1 MGSERV
7 KMPSQQVRRSRKSPQ
22 PKLRLPES
30 LREGRLG
37 RIALLAGVVLIAGYY
52 LTSVV
57 NLVLAH
63 YERVDKATE
72 VQKLQK
78 EHDRLTAQ
86 RRALTG
92 QQGVA
97 TEARR
102 LGMVMPGEVPY
113 VVTGLPGDRR

>member
-1 MGSERV
+1 
-7 KMPSQQVRRSRKSPQ
+7 MPSQSVRRSPKSAQ
-22 PKLRLPES
+22 IKLKLPKS
-30 LREGRLG
+30 LSEGRIG
-37 RIALLAGVVLIAGYY
+37 RIALLVGVCVIGAFY
-52 LTSVV
+52 LSLGIKLVV
-57 NLVLAH
+57 AH
-63 YERVDKATE
+63 YERVAKAEE

-78 EHDRLTAQ
+78 EHDRLSAQ
-86 RRALTG
+86 RRSLTG

>member
-1 MGSERV
+1 
-7 KMPSQQVRRSRKSPQ
+7 MPSQSVRRSPKSSPIKLKL
-22 PKLRLPES
+22 PKS
-30 LREGRLG
+30 LSEGRMG
-37 RIALLAGVVLIAGYY
+37 RIALLIGVCLIGIYY
-52 LTSVV
+52 VSSGIRLVV
-57 NLVLAH
+57 AH
-63 YERVDKATE
+63 YERVDTANQ
-72 VQKLQK
+72 VQKLQD

-86 RRALTG
+86 RRSLTG

>member
-1 MGSERV
+1 
-7 KMPSQQVRRSRKSPQ
+7 MPSQSVRSSRRSPE
-22 PKLRLPES
+22 PKLRLPKG

-37 RIALLAGVVLIAGYY
+37 RIALLAGVVLILGFY
-52 LTSVV
+52 LTSGVKLVV
-57 NLVLAH
+57 GH
-63 YERVDKATE
+63 YERVATAE
-72 VQKLQK
+72 DVHQLQK
-78 EHDRLTAQ
+78 EQDRLTAR

-113 VVTGLPGDRR
+113 VVTGLPGDRH